1 VKLPDRLT
9 LPMDIKDCRQF
20 AVVVS
25 EQVAATAEQS
35 APVTFRPMEDGRCFT
50 SASVLSETGP
60 GQAYEALAGLLS
72 IAAVELVPWGDAV
85 ALMVDPPAGGS
96 LSPVPASVSARQ
108 IRLWLVTH
116 GIPLDTVD
124 ATIDSIAD
132 QATRDTVRVEWDY
145 APYVERSHVFLVPLA
160 AALGLDEAAVDQAF
174 REAATL

>member
-1 VKLPDRLT
+1 MPHFMACISDNGGVT
-9 LPMDIKDCRQF
+9 VASDCEPGR
-20 AVVVS
+20 VVS
-25 EQVAATAEQS
+25 PPWMVVSAAELDQLKSRA
-35 APVTFRPMEDGRCFT
+35 A
-50 SASVLSETGP
+50 A
-60 GQAYEALAGLLS
+60 AY
-72 IAAVELVPWGDAV
+72 VP
-85 ALMVDPPAGGS
+85 PTI
-96 LSPVPASVSARQ
+96 SARQ

-145 APYVERSHVFLVPLA
+145 APYVDRSHRFLVPLA